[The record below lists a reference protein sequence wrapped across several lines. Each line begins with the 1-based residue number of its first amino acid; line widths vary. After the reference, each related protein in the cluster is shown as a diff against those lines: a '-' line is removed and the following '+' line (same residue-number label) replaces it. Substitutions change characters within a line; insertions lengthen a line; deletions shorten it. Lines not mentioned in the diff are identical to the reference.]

1 MYFYDDEIDKIND
14 NLEKHQEPT
23 EELAEQAEEAEEEE
37 QQSDSEEEVPET
49 LDQGQGGGDNQF
61 NLNRPEKSKNR
72 RKS

>member
-23 EELAEQAEEAEEEE
+23 EELAEQAEEEE